1 MAGPTASVL
10 QIIKV
15 GMLLQWFHSKIASS
29 ALQAEAEAVL
39 RTICIARD
47 REWKNLLILTNC
59 MLIVE
64 FFFIYNRLDYSW
76 EIETVLVDIHHL
88 STNSVNSDIKWTS
101 RSQIRPH
108 MILPLCGIGVW
119 LWKMV
124 SIFMNLLILLLINIF
139 SLIRHK
145 K

>member
-1 MAGPTASVL
+1 M
-10 QIIKV
+10 
-15 GMLLQWFHSKIASS
+15 QWFHSKIASS

-101 RSQIRPH
+101 RSQNQAAH
-108 MILPLCGIGVW
+108 DLASVW
-119 LWKMV
+119 NRCLVMEDGFYIYESSYTPFNKY
-124 SIFMNLLILLLINIF
+124 IFIDP
-139 SLIRHK
+139 S
-145 K
+145 